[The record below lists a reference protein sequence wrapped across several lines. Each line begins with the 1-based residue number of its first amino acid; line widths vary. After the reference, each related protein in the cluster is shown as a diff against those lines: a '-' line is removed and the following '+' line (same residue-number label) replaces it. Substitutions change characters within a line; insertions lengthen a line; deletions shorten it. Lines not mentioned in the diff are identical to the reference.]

1 VGEVDG
7 WMKGK
12 HVEGMDFHGNWVE
25 TFMLGLIVA
34 HGVTV
39 PRLVKRER
47 NSSAWWFK
55 HRIDQVVGT

>member
-1 VGEVDG
+1 
-7 WMKGK
+7 MKGK
-12 HVEGMDFHGNWVE
+12 HVKGMDFHGNWVE